1 MRCYDLNPA
10 HKFEYPSVKGAAWVD
25 FNVCRKVFLVIC
37 TGWHSFSIVVYD
49 GFHQLVLTEQF
60 NRNCAVSSKHINDL
74 VGVARH
80 IKVFI
85 GCKAG
90 GKYLDPRQAV
100 YSEVGHPLVF
110 VRKANQVIV
119 VILPFQSVR
128 VQLIEIT
135 AMFENS
141 FFLGRIFIILELDLS
156 LFQDR
161 RLDGINDVIDLL
173 IVRFHPAG
181 QAGELPKLLCLMCA
195 GQTA

>member
-1 MRCYDLNPA
+1 M
-10 HKFEYPSVKGAAWVD
+10 
-25 FNVCRKVFLVIC
+25 
-37 TGWHSFSIVVYD
+37 VYD
-49 GFHQLVLTEQF
+49 GFHQLILTEQF

-80 IKVFI
+80 IKSFI
-85 GCKAG
+85 RGKAG

-128 VQLIEIT
+128 VQLI
-135 AMFENS
+135 
-141 FFLGRIFIILELDLS
+141 ILELDLS
-156 LFQDR
+156 LLQDR